1 MGNAFAFAA
10 GITRMTSPAGIPHF
24 TKVQTRAARMAQRH
38 GVPTGRYDDNGWL
51 ITLSDLTLLLLS
63 FLAVW
68 YVKSQEL
75 NAATQAANSVTRMAQ
90 ADSGARNTLAASA
103 HDADWSALKEEIE
116 KFIAGA
122 DMTRDVSIAAAPNEI
137 LISFKDT
144 VPFASGKA
152 DLRTQAMPVLE
163 KVAAVAVSRPAMR
176 LGVSGHTD
184 DQPISTAEF
193 PSNWE
198 LSSARASRVA
208 RYLIEKGVHPE
219 RIEVQ
224 GFADHR
230 PRVPNENRTGRG
242 ANRRVELRLMRTS
255 EASTTQNSDAQSR

>member
-1 MGNAFAFAA
+1 MREA
-10 GITRMTSPAGIPHF
+10 S
-24 TKVQTRAARMAQRH
+24 VAQRR
-38 GVPTGRYDDNGWL
+38 GIAEGRYDDNGWL
-51 ITLSDLTLLLLS
+51 ITLSDLTLLLLC

-68 YVKSQEL
+68 HVKNQGR
-75 NAATQAANSVTRMAQ
+75 NATTRSATSVTRMAH
-90 ADSGARNTLAASA
+90 ADNGPQTTLAASA

-122 DMTRDVSIAAAPNEI
+122 GMTRDVSIAAAPNEI

-152 DLRTQAMPVLE
+152 DLRTQALPVLE
-163 KVAAVAVSRPAMR
+163 KVAAVAVSRPAMH

-242 ANRRVELRLMRTS
+242 ANRRVELRLMRGS
-255 EASTTQNSDAQSR
+255 EVVATQNSDAQSR